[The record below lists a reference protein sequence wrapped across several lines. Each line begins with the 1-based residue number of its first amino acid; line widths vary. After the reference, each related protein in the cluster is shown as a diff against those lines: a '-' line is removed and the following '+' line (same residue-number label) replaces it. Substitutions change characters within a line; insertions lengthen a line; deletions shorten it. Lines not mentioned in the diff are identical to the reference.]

1 VPPPKSSPTN
11 QGQSGMRHARAT
23 SRSDRWIVGVCLVA
37 SAVMVLTGAPSDEVA
52 EHSDGEPRPASVE
65 PAARAAR

>member
-1 VPPPKSSPTN
+1 MSH
-11 QGQSGMRHARAT
+11 GRAT
-23 SRSDRWIVGVCLVA
+23 SRSDRWIVGVGLVA

-52 EHSDGEPRPASVE
+52 EHSDGEPRTASVE